1 MGALNKIACNTANSN
16 TGTPKCSFDFKL
28 IEGGMLIPKGTKFT
42 EAQVRVLR
50 TTLLTL
56 ASNNAEASR
65 GYPLQDF
72 IGIES
77 KGEDVSLTNTPY
89 GTPVKGRPARLHLV
103 MEYAKGGMNRE
114 NMLSTFED
122 AQGAY
127 DYLIFDTPN
136 RAVVGTKPDTN
147 TDGYVLQG
155 LSLDLIY
162 IPSFKVDPNGGA
174 TKHYFGLAFT
184 NIEELTKRMAY
195 YILPEG
201 QSTTSIKGLSNLELS
216 VSTALAAGVVKLNI
230 ETDFGAQDLYDTY
243 GAALQALTWTATV
256 DAGGASIT
264 VVTALDATSKSLQF
278 TFSGTPY
285 TSLAS
290 SGTFTLYSP
299 AVSAM
304 ASTVPL
310 FANSSIQLVK
320 P

>member
-56 ASNNAEASR
+56 ASAATEATR

-72 IGIES
+72 IGIEP

-89 GTPVKGRPARLHLV
+89 GSVTKGRPARLHLV
-103 MEYAKGGMNRE
+103 MEYSLGGMNRE

-162 IPSFKVDPNGGA
+162 TPAFKLDPNGGA

-201 QSTTSIKGLSNLELS
+201 QSTKSIKGLSNLELT
-216 VSTALAAGVVKLNI
+216 VSSALAAGVVKLNI
-230 ETDFGAQDLYDTY
+230 ETDYGAQDLYDTY

-256 DAGGASIT
+256 DAGGTSIT
-264 VVTALDATSKSLQF
+264 VATALDATSKSLQF
-278 TFSGTPY
+278 TFSGAGY
-285 TSLAS
+285 TGLAS
-290 SGTFTLYSP
+290 GATFTLYSP
-299 AVSAM
+299 TIAAM

-310 FANSSIQLVK
+310 FANNSIQLVK